1 MKQNTFKLDYFQS
14 RDFEFQNELLKDCT
28 ILFDEIV
35 TIWIAIVSQ
44 IKNWKL
50 KILYIEQLCT

>member
-35 TIWIAIVSQ
+35 TI
-44 IKNWKL
+44 
-50 KILYIEQLCT
+50 

>member
-1 MKQNTFKLDYFQS
+1 MSRLSQLLYKKRNKKILKMKQNTFKLDYFQS

-35 TIWIAIVSQ
+35 TI
-44 IKNWKL
+44 
-50 KILYIEQLCT
+50 